1 MSVCMLE
8 MTSVQMGDA
17 HPEKDEG
24 DEGTD
29 DEAPIDH
36 GVWGKGK

>member
-1 MSVCMLE
+1 MLE
-8 MTSVQMGDA
+8 LMSAEMGDA

-36 GVWGKGK
+36 GVWSKVSE